1 MDEKYQ
7 NYFNESNEFENIP
20 EIFAAFFKDAK
31 INTNKNKNV
40 ITTCKITKQQA
51 KTGLNKN
58 MKISVADICD
68 TCRGTGKNEENKTTI
83 YKNCYNNE
91 NEENNQHTISKQPA
105 PEKTYNNHQCKNCY
119 GTGYTYNEKDITINI
134 PPKTKNNDYII
145 FKEKGNKFKLNEERG
160 NLLIKIHI
168 YGNNSKRKGKMIK
181 ENL

>member
-68 TCRGTGKNEENKTTI
+68 TCKGTGKNEEN
-83 YKNCYNNE
+83 
-91 NEENNQHTISKQPA
+91 NQYTISRQLA